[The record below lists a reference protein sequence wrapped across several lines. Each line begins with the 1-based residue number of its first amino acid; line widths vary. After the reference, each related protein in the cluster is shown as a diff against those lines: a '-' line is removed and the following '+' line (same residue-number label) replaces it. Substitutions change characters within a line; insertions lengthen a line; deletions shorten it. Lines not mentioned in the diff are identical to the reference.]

1 MSLSVGLHNI
11 TAAHSNEY
19 TYNGKQCGSVSF
31 EDDRGQEITLY
42 TPLHVAKELARAFER
57 ASEVIQRDG
66 SLFYRGVREWEV
78 CEDGFWH
85 GACADFNSISAST
98 LTELLDR
105 IDATEAKR
113 LDDTAA

>member
-1 MSLSVGLHNI
+1 MSLTIDLHNI
-11 TAAHSNEY
+11 IRATATEY
-19 TYNGKQCGSVSF
+19 TFNGKQCGSVTF
-31 EDDRGQEITLY
+31 EDDRGQEVGAHM
-42 TPLHVAKELARAFER
+42 PPHVAKELARAFER

-66 SLFYRGVREWEV
+66 FLFYRGESEWEIYESEV
-78 CEDGFWH
+78 WH
-85 GACADFNSISAST
+85 GEREGLLLRAST

>member
-11 TAAHSNEY
+11 TGATATGY
-19 TYNGKQCGSVSF
+19 TLNGKKCGTVYF
-31 EDDRGQEITLY
+31 EDDSGQEVEMHM
-42 TPLHVAKELARAFER
+42 PPHVAKELARTFER

-66 SLFYRGVREWEV
+66 FLFYRGDREWEV
-78 CEDGFWH
+78 YEGGFWH
-85 GACADFNSISAST
+85 GKCEDRILIATT
-98 LTELLDR
+98 LFELLDR